1 MTSAVFFDLDGTLV
15 DSDSARDAAVRAM
28 VDWDDVVDLWR
39 DLEEK
44 YFDAYLAG
52 EISHAEQRRRRVADL
67 HAALK
72 RPVRENW
79 FGDYLKAY
87 EDAWRAFPDAAPT
100 LAALK
105 TRVGVLTNG
114 RHDQQQA
121 KLVASGLRSAVEALV
136 TSDELGVAK
145 PSGAAFAAACDAFG
159 LPPKEVVYVGDRLDV
174 DAHAACAAGLRG
186 IWLNRA
192 GAEAATTVETIRS
205 LHELPALI

>member
-28 VDWDDVVDLWR
+28 VDGDDVVDLWR
-39 DLEEK
+39 NLEDK

-72 RPVRENW
+72 RPVREDW
-79 FGDYLKAY
+79 FDDYLTAY
-87 EDAWRAFPDAAPT
+87 EDAWSAFSDAAPT
-100 LAALK
+100 LAVLK

-114 RHDQQQA
+114 RHDQQHA
-121 KLVASGLRSAVEALV
+121 KLLASGLRSAVEALI
-136 TSDELGVAK
+136 TSHELGVAK
-145 PSGAAFAAACDAFG
+145 PAAAAFAAACDAFG
-159 LPPKEVVYVGDRLDV
+159 LAPSEVVYVGDRLDV
-174 DAHAACAAGLRG
+174 DAQAACDAGLRG
-186 IWLNRA
+186 IWLNRTDA
-192 GAEAATTVETIRS
+192 VAAAAVETICS

>member
-15 DSDSARDAAVRAM
+15 DSDSARDVAVRAM
-28 VDWDDVVDLWR
+28 VDGDDVVDLWR
-39 DLEEK
+39 DLEDK

-72 RPVRENW
+72 RPVRESW
-79 FGDYLKAY
+79 FGDYLTAY
-87 EDAWRAFPDAAPT
+87 EDAWCAFPDAAPT

-105 TRVGVLTNG
+105 TCVGVLTNG
-114 RHDQQQA
+114 RRDQQQA
-121 KLVASGLRSAVEALV
+121 KLVASGLWSAVQALV

-145 PSGAAFAAACDAFG
+145 PAGAAFAAACDAFG
-159 LPPKEVVYVGDRLDV
+159 LPPSEVVYVGDRLDV
-174 DAHAACAAGLRG
+174 DAQAACDAGLRG
-186 IWLNRA
+186 IWLDRT
-192 GAEAATTVETIRS
+192 GAEATTTVETIRT